1 MKQRETFQSRLGFL
15 LLSAGCAIGIGNVWR
30 FPYIVGQ
37 YGGAAFVLILI
48 SAIGGRRVQWM
59 SVLSFL
65 AYIPLIWSI
74 FRMYSRNI
82 EARRR
87 ENAAFLRFFSRLTD
101 KQYRYFRC
109 PGCRQVVRVPRGKG
123 KINIRCPKC
132 SRQFIKKT

>member
-1 MKQRETFQSRLGFL
+1 MDGVTKMFRKIGDGLRRFMAGRYGSDRLNQCL
-15 LLSAGCAIGIGNVWR
+15 L
-30 FPYIVGQ
+30 
-37 YGGAAFVLILI
+37 GAALVLILI
-48 SAIGGRRVQWM
+48 GWLGGKAAAGLN
-59 SVLSFL
+59 VLSLL
-65 AYIPLIWSI
+65 AYVPLVWSI

-109 PGCRQVVRVPRGKG
+109 PGCRQMVRVPRGKG

-132 SRQFIKKT
+132 GRQFIKKT

>member
-1 MKQRETFQSRLGFL
+1 MFRKIGDGLRKFMARRYGSERLNQRPL
-15 LLSAGCAIGIGNVWR
+15 
-30 FPYIVGQ
+30 
-37 YGGAAFVLILI
+37 GAAFVLILI

-59 SVLSFL
+59 SVLSLL
-65 AYIPLIWSI
+65 AYVPLVWSI

-132 SRQFIKKT
+132 GRQFIKKT

>member
-1 MKQRETFQSRLGFL
+1 ML
-15 LLSAGCAIGIGNVWR
+15 L
-30 FPYIVGQ
+30 
-37 YGGAAFVLILI
+37 LI
-48 SAIGGRRVQWM
+48 SAIGGRQVQWM
-59 SVLSFL
+59 SMLSLL
-65 AYIPLIWSI
+65 AYVPLIWSM

>member
-1 MKQRETFQSRLGFL
+1 MFRKIGDGLRKFMAGRYGSDRLNQCL
-15 LLSAGCAIGIGNVWR
+15 L
-30 FPYIVGQ
+30 
-37 YGGAAFVLILI
+37 GAAFVLILI

-87 ENAAFLRFFSRLTD
+87 ENAAFLRFFSRLTN
-101 KQYRYFRC
+101 QVYRQRY
-109 PGCRQVVRVPRGKG
+109 RGFESHPL
-123 KINIRCPKC
+123 RHSEMTFVC
-132 SRQFIKKT
+132 QMTA

>member
-1 MKQRETFQSRLGFL
+1 MDGVTDMFRKIGDALRRFMTGRYGTDRLNQWLLGAAVVL
-15 LLSAGCAIGIGNVWR
+15 LLISLIGSR
-30 FPYIVGQ
+30 F
-37 YGGAAFVLILI
+37 AA
-48 SAIGGRRVQWM
+48 WM
-59 SVLSFL
+59 AVLSYV
-65 AYIPLIWSI
+65 AYVPLLWSI

-82 EARRR
+82 DARRR
-87 ENAAFLRFFSRLTD
+87 ENAAFQRFFNRLTD

>member
-1 MKQRETFQSRLGFL
+1 MSLKDGVTKMFRKIGDGLRRFMAGRYGSDRLNQCL
-15 LLSAGCAIGIGNVWR
+15 L
-30 FPYIVGQ
+30 
-37 YGGAAFVLILI
+37 GAALVLILI
-48 SAIGGRRVQWM
+48 GWLGGKAAAGLN
-59 SVLSFL
+59 VLGLL
-65 AYIPLIWSI
+65 AYVPLVWSI

-87 ENAAFLRFFSRLTD
+87 ENAAFLRFFSRLRD

-132 SRQFIKKT
+132 GRQFIKKT